1 MAVPR
6 SIRRILPILAI
17 AAAFVASGA
26 AAQVRAPALALTGRV
41 IPAGGGDVRGLRVI
55 ARAGGVV
62 DLGVVDSAGR
72 FLVALPGAR
81 GADSVDVWV
90 DAPDT
95 SLRTFAPARLRIAAA
110 ETAHEQEIVLVPRRW
125 TVRAGRFAG
134 QTVDVRLDLAMTSP
148 NPCVGCTGFYRRTVV
163 GPDSGRSWVSGWP
176 GERFPLRVA
185 FDREWSHEPISARDS
200 SLFWREAGELGETF
214 GAQLFRPATYGD
226 VAPREDG
233 GPDDVILVWLDPE
246 MRGIRGLGTA
256 VSEGHDIG
264 YGDVRLSRLALHGL
278 DEAPGIVAHEL
289 MHALG
294 FGHTCGWRSVLADS
308 RRCPELAAPM
318 ATVGDVAYVE
328 VAAELRSL
336 VRAHRG
342 RWGLEAALAAMRPDP
357 HALAL
362 APVPSPRLASPPDR

>member
-6 SIRRILPILAI
+6 SIRRILPLLAV
-17 AAAFVASGA
+17 AAASLARGA
-26 AAQVRAPALALTGRV
+26 AAQLRAPALALAGRV

-55 ARAGGVV
+55 ARAGGVT
-62 DLGVVDSAGR
+62 DLGVVDGAGR
-72 FLVALPGAR
+72 FVVALPGAR

-95 SLRTFAPARLRIAAA
+95 LIRTFAPARLRVAVA
-110 ETAHEQEIVLVPRRW
+110 EAAHEQEIVLVPRRW
-125 TVRAGRFAG
+125 TVQAGRYAG
-134 QTVDVRLDLAMTSP
+134 RTVEVRLGLAMASP
-148 NPCVGCTGFYRRTVV
+148 NPCAGCTGFYRRTLA

-176 GERFPLRVA
+176 RERFPLRVA
-185 FDREWSHEPISARDS
+185 FDREWSHEAISARDS
-200 SLFWREAGELGETF
+200 SLFWREAGELEETF
-214 GAQLFRPATYGD
+214 GAQLFRPADYGD
-226 VAPREDG
+226 VAPRDDG

-264 YGDVRLSRLALHGL
+264 YGDVRLSRLALRGL
-278 DEAPGIVAHEL
+278 DETPGIVAHEL
-289 MHALG
+289 MHTLG

-318 ATVGDVAYVE
+318 ATVEDVAYAE
-328 VAAELRSL
+328 LAAELRSL

-342 RWGLEAALAAMRPDP
+342 RWGLEAALAAMQPYA

-362 APVPSPRLASPPDR
+362 APASATPLASPPSR